1 MHIFAGAKHQLL
13 LYINKPMNLPEL
25 ITNVVALAAGGIIT
39 LAVGYSFIKN
49 DLKHYLDLRDAE
61 LKKDDRKQLL
71 PLRLQAHERLIIF
84 IERINPSNLF
94 LRLHEQGIPVTALQ
108 AVILNDIRSEYQH
121 NVTQQLYVS
130 TETWEVVK
138 KLKDDTLAM
147 VNNAVNELPDGAMG
161 VDLSRM
167 ILQHM
172 AGLEDNPYDLTV
184 NLIKK
189 DVHQLF

>member
-1 MHIFAGAKHQLL
+1 MHIFADANHQLL
-13 LYINKPMNLPEL
+13 LYLNKPMNFSDL

-39 LAVGYSFIKN
+39 VAVGYYFIKN
-49 DLKHYLDLRDAE
+49 DLKHYLDIRDAE
-61 LKKDDRKQLL
+61 FKKEDRKQLL

-108 AVILNDIRSEYQH
+108 AAILNDIRSEYQH

-130 TETWEVVK
+130 QELWEVVK

-147 VNNAVNELPDGAMG
+147 VNNAIAGLPEGAMG

-172 AGLEDNPYDLTV
+172 AGLENNPYDLTI

>member
-1 MHIFAGAKHQLL
+1 MHIFAEVKHQLL

-25 ITNVVALAAGGIIT
+25 ITNIVALAAGGIIT
-39 LAVGYSFIKN
+39 LAVGYSFIKS

-94 LRLHEQGIPVTALQ
+94 VRLHEQGIPVTALQ

-121 NVTQQLYVS
+121 NVTQQLYVGA
-130 TETWEVVK
+130 ETWEVVK

-147 VNNAVNELPDGAMG
+147 VNNAVNGLSEGSMG